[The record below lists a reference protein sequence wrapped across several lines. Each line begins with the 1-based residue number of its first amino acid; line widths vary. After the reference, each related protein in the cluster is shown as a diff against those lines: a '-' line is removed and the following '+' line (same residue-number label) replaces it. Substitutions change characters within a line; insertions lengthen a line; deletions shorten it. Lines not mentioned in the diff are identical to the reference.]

1 MNKKTKPQYAMVE
14 QPFGDDPP
22 IIHCPVCG
30 QASMTVDDKYGADVT
45 PCVHLAFIYVGESG
59 GFEYQSKEFEV
70 RMAKLDD
77 DDEEDDGL
85 CLDNFQRFLE
95 KAGYGNEMLAIEI
108 SYGGMGHCPVYYS
121 DVFGFDFCGS
131 SQEENE

>member
-1 MNKKTKPQYAMVE
+1 MKKKTKPQYARVE

-22 IIHCPVCG
+22 IAHCPICG
-30 QASMTVDDKYGADVT
+30 QASMILDEYGADVT
-45 PCVHLAFIYVGESG
+45 PCDHLVFIYVGASG
-59 GFEYQSKEFEV
+59 GFEYQSKDFEA

-121 DVFGFDFCGS
+121 DVFGFDYSVS